1 MTDVPSHS
9 GLFSQT
15 MAESKIGS
23 KIGIKVGAQAGLPD
37 FEEIVRQTQ
46 AHLRAYIAGMGIAA
60 HEVDDL
66 AQDVYLELYRGL
78 DRVPADVAIERW
90 LKGIAR
96 NVCLNHIR
104 RASRRGRLHREAI
117 GELLAKT
124 ELSAEEAGVHRSMR
138 AALEGCYEK
147 LPPQSQR
154 ILLLRYESDLAS
166 ADIATSLNSTAEAIR
181 VALFRIR
188 VSLKDCIARHLASD
202 PT

>member
-1 MTDVPSHS
+1 MSETPANSNYGAPD
-9 GLFSQT
+9 L
-15 MAESKIGS
+15 ESPGF
-23 KIGIKVGAQAGLPD
+23 GAPD
-37 FEEIVRQTQ
+37 FAAIVRDTQ
-46 AHLRAYIAGMGIAA
+46 VHLRAYVAGMGIAS

-78 DRVPADVAIERW
+78 DRIPADVAIERW

-104 RASRRGRLHREAI
+104 RTSRRGRLHREAI
-117 GELLAKT
+117 GELLAQAK
-124 ELSAEEAGVHRSMR
+124 LPSDEAGVHRSMR
-138 AALEGCYEK
+138 TALEGCYEK

-154 ILLLRYESDLAS
+154 ILLLRYESDLPSAAIAS
-166 ADIATSLNSTAEAIR
+166 SLNSTAEAIR

-188 VSLKDCIARHLASD
+188 LSLKDCIARHLASE